1 MASTAGPKSTPPKNS
16 KTTIINPHVSEVDKS
31 GSEHNSSN
39 QNSNTMVESSDSDTD
54 SSAEG
59 NVTEKSLNNNN
70 RRVKLVTK
78 LLVDMNSGLMDDL
91 NFNRDVDQKYD
102 NDMTNGDNGNPG
114 NNKVNHIGDK
124 NNGSQDDT
132 NDEYGGL
139 IPMKEQQTVPKI
151 SKATRLRAERVRIY
165 LDYYYNVMEGTV
177 RSGEDENGH
186 IRKNIHKNVEG
197 IYNPLQII
205 RNRKLKK
212 KYRGEVA
219 TTGFLFYKAPII
231 AVLQFSKIPNRKKYR
246 WFVDVNEKYGDL
258 TFRAQHWN
266 ELIDPHGNLWFGEQ
280 KTHRFRSEARKITKN
295 STSHITGH
303 LPHHHHHRKNS
314 SRGSILK
321 DKDQS
326 SDSLLNQA
334 PRLVVTEDPSD
345 PNPETRNSSNST
357 SLEIYSPEPNGN
369 NLFKIASDSEIE
381 SVGEHYKEKDNTHL
395 NKFEKILNKT
405 KNKRWSRSKSPNKA
419 YNEENN
425 DYNDVRKTMSNVT
438 PQALTKDQDHGV
450 NDNKHRSSVSGPSS
464 DTKYDTYQTPVDATG
479 PKKFSLL
486 NDIPIRAVKTNSGK
500 KDSVESPEKPAK
512 ASHDTNKYD
521 NEIHDIERRRGIVD
535 KDIHNRLAVEGDEH
549 HDTHSHN
556 NNLTVSNYSGDV
568 SKNVSSKETTPTSRE
583 SNGNSINELPVDIQ
597 LQKYWQDTRYI
608 FSTIAI
614 MEHRRQTHDLI
625 RQRAI
630 HRRNLIKVDMN
641 TEKNMEDT
649 ERIIKEYDEGL
660 DRVLK
665 IGNNWTSKLLND
677 YSIRVETLISAS
689 DRILS
694 DINTTLTLKLKLFQ
708 ENTDRFGTIRTMQSQ
723 KMTKSVYKILE
734 FFIVMVL
741 WSIWLIVSIL
751 REIKLSLLLVFRFI
765 KWILW

>member
-1 MASTAGPKSTPPKNS
+1 MTV
-16 KTTIINPHVSEVDKS
+16 INPQAPDTDKN
-31 GSEHNSSN
+31 GLEHNSSN
-39 QNSNTMVESSDSDTD
+39 QNSNTMVDSSDSDTD
-54 SSAEG
+54 SSTGGG
-59 NVTEKSLNNNN
+59 NVTEKTLNNNN

-91 NFNRDVDQKYD
+91 NFNRDVDQKHD
-102 NDMTNGDNGNPG
+102 NDMTNGDN
-114 NNKVNHIGDK
+114 NNNNRTKSIGDTD
-124 NNGSQDDT
+124 NGRADDT
-132 NDEYGGL
+132 NDEYGSL
-139 IPMKEQQTVPKI
+139 IPMKEQQAVPKI

-165 LDYYYNVMEGTV
+165 LDYYYNVMEGMV

-197 IYNPLQII
+197 IYNPLQVI

-258 TFRAQHWN
+258 TFRSQHWN
-266 ELIDPHGNLWFGEQ
+266 ELVDPHGNLWSGEQ
-280 KTHRFRSEARKITKN
+280 KIHRFRSEARKITKI
-295 STSHITGH
+295 SASHITGH
-303 LPHHHHHRKNS
+303 LPRHHHHHRKDS
-314 SRGSILK
+314 SKGSIPK
-321 DKDQS
+321 DTDQS

-334 PRLVVTEDPSD
+334 PKLIVTEDPSD
-345 PNPETRNSSNST
+345 PNFETRNSSNSN
-357 SLEIYSPEPNGN
+357 SLEIYSPDAMGN
-369 NLFKIASDSEIE
+369 NLLKTASDSEIE
-381 SVGEHYKEKDNTHL
+381 SIGGNYKEKDNTHL
-395 NKFEKILNKT
+395 NKFEKILSKT
-405 KNKRWSRSKSPNKA
+405 KNKRWSRSKSPNRV
-419 YNEENN
+419 NN
-425 DYNDVRKTMSNVT
+425 QEGDDYNDVKKTMSNVS
-438 PQALTKDQDHGV
+438 PQELVGDHKSGV
-450 NDNKHRSSVSGPSS
+450 NDNNHHRSSVSGPSGEG
-464 DTKYDTYQTPVDATG
+464 KCDTYQTPIDSTG

-486 NDIPIRAVKTNSGK
+486 NDIPIRAVKTGSSK
-500 KDSVESPEKPAK
+500 KESIETPERLTK
-512 ASHDTNKYD
+512 AVNGSYKYD
-521 NEIHDIERRRGIVD
+521 NEIHAIERKRGIVD
-535 KDIHNRLAVEGDEH
+535 KDIHSRLTVEGDEH
-549 HDTHSHN
+549 HNVNSHN
-556 NNLTVSNYSGDV
+556 KNLTVSNNSGDIPK
-568 SKNVSSKETTPTSRE
+568 SASSIDSAPTSKE
-583 SNGNSINELPVDIQ
+583 SNSNSINEVPVDIQ

-630 HRRNLIKVDMN
+630 HRRNLIKVDEN

-708 ENTDRFGTIRTMQSQ
+708 ENTDKFGTIRTMQSQ
-723 KMTKSVYKILE
+723 RMTKSIYKILE
-734 FFIVMVL
+734 FLIVMVL
-741 WSIWLIVSIL
+741 WSIWLVVSIL
-751 REIKLSLLLVFRFI
+751 REIRSSILLVFRFI